1 MGVRRI
7 ISLEK
12 SWIILPALIN
22 MIINY
27 FHSISSLQEPV
38 RRRSIILAT
47 GLNHFQRLARSSSW
61 EEEEVEQEKDVKEK
75 EMKEEEEMKEKEEEG
90 EEREANCAC

>member
-1 MGVRRI
+1 
-7 ISLEK
+7 
-12 SWIILPALIN
+12 

-47 GLNHFQRLARSSSW
+47 GLNHFQRLARSSLRDG
-61 EEEEVEQEKDVKEK
+61 EGGTGGRC
-75 EMKEEEEMKEKEEEG
+75 EG
-90 EEREANCAC
+90 EGGDEGGGGDEAEGGGGGGEGG